1 MPTNFLTSAFDAAE
15 ADLIATATLNSLAS
29 GSAIDGSAVTLS
41 PLSQWM
47 KASLSLASAVFPAN
61 AYVALYLLPI
71 GTDATNYPHYVTGT
85 SANLRVPG
93 QYLKGIF
100 QFNNTTA
107 AQLQTIEFYVGD
119 VSNAAFKA
127 LVINNCG
134 VAWAGSGN
142 TLKYRTFSDSY

>member
-1 MPTNFLTSAFDAAE
+1 MANFLTSAFDAVE

-29 GSAIDGSAVTLS
+29 GSAIDGSAVSLS
-41 PLSQWM
+41 PDSQWM
-47 KASLSLASAVFPAN
+47 KATLSLASVVFPAN
-61 AYVALYLLPI
+61 AYVALYLIPR

-85 SANLRVPG
+85 SANLRVPS
-93 QYLKGIF
+93 QYLRGIF

-107 AQLQTIEFYVGD
+107 AQAQTIQFYIGD
-119 VSNAAFKA
+119 IANDDFKA

-134 VAWAGSGN
+134 VAWASSGN